1 MWKTATMILVTC
13 AVLSAVLTEV
23 LRSVVHARR
32 KSKDGLGGT
41 QDIAM
46 WGTLLGYLL
55 LLGAGVCGL
64 AWLFTR

>member
-1 MWKTATMILVTC
+1 MTAAAILVFT
-13 AVLSAVLTEV
+13 AIGVMLLTEV

-46 WGTLLGYLL
+46 CAVIICLLVLTV
-55 LLGAGVCGL
+55 AAVCLVASFVVG
-64 AWLFTR
+64 

>member
-1 MWKTATMILVTC
+1 MWKSATMILVAA
-13 AVLSAVLTEV
+13 AVLSVVLMEV

-46 WGTLLGYLL
+46 WGTLIGYLL
-55 LLGAGVCGL
+55 LLGAGICGL
-64 AWLFTR
+64 VWLFTR